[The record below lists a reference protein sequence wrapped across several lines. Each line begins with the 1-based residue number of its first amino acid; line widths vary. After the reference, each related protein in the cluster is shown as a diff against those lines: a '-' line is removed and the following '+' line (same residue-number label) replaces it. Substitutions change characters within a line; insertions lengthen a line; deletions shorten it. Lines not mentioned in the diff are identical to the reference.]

1 MNDDNKI
8 IGYVTDPHDRQSLE
22 FFLTADRE
30 ELRAWNAIASE
41 HDIAY
46 ASSLMKGYA
55 KELELIAFENLIE
68 LQLETEHP
76 NYTTANLVID
86 RIRYSA

>member
-1 MNDDNKI
+1 MTPI
-8 IGYVTDPHDRQSLE
+8 QGYVTDPHDRQSLE

-30 ELRAWNAIASE
+30 ELKAWNAIATE

-55 KELELIAFENLIE
+55 RELELVAFENIIE
-68 LQLETEHP
+68 LQLEGMNNDYTE
-76 NYTTANLVID
+76 AALLVD